1 MTRNER
7 KHVSVVV
14 LGDFGRSPRMQY
26 HTLSLAK
33 SNFAVDVV
41 SFKGKKIIHCAM

>member
-1 MTRNER
+1 MSAELLNKNKN

-26 HTLSLAK
+26 HALSLSK
-33 SNFAVDVV
+33 NSFQVDVIAY
-41 SFKGKKIIHCAM
+41 KGRI